1 MAEHRQFSDIFLHAA
16 TGFAVTDVRGNIVD
30 ANKAFARIV
39 DRSPAQIGNANLFEW
54 THPED
59 QARHQALLEQL
70 LVSEI
75 PGFVIEQRYLRP
87 DGSVVWVRNSVSL
100 MRDEQSPPGHLILIC
115 EDISDRKRA
124 ERMLGQQEQMAT
136 IGRLT
141 SSIVHEINNPLEA
154 VINLVFLA
162 RHSATLREATGHLK
176 GAEEELRR
184 ASEITSQGLQFH
196 RQSTSPTS
204 TNVVEL
210 LRSVLTLFRGKLK
223 AARVQVEFRTEDA
236 PELMCFAG
244 EMRQVFVNLI
254 VNAIESMPGGG
265 QLKVRVRP
273 GTDWR
278 TDEHGV
284 RVTIADTGEGMS
296 IETRKHIYE
305 AFFTTKG
312 SAGLWPRPV
321 GYFKYREETSGLY
334 SRPQQMSAQ
343 GRRHFVQS
351 GLSLPRCG
359 RQSRRLS
366 GARWMTVAI
375 QVLVPGSRCTKQP
388 RALDENIGQ
397 AHLIPTGGGLSMLS
411 LRT

>member
-1 MAEHRQFSDIFLHAA
+1 MAERRQFSDIFSHAA

-75 PGFVIEQRYLRP
+75 PGFVIEQRYLCP

-115 EDISDRKRA
+115 EDINDHKRA

-141 SSIVHEINNPLEA
+141 SSIVHEINNPLE
-154 VINLVFLA
+154 VIINLVFLA
-162 RHSATLREATGHLK
+162 RHSATLREATSHLK
-176 GAEEELRR
+176 GVEEELRR
-184 ASEITSQGLQFH
+184 VSEITSQGLQFH

-210 LRSVLTLFRGKLK
+210 LRSVLILFRGKLK

-244 EMRQVFVNLI
+244 EM
-254 VNAIESMPGGG
+254 
-265 QLKVRVRP
+265 
-273 GTDWR
+273 
-278 TDEHGV
+278 
-284 RVTIADTGEGMS
+284 
-296 IETRKHIYE
+296 
-305 AFFTTKG
+305 
-312 SAGLWPRPV
+312 
-321 GYFKYREETSGLY
+321 
-334 SRPQQMSAQ
+334 
-343 GRRHFVQS
+343 
-351 GLSLPRCG
+351 C
-359 RQSRRLS
+359 
-366 GARWMTVAI
+366 
-375 QVLVPGSRCTKQP
+375 
-388 RALDENIGQ
+388 
-397 AHLIPTGGGLSMLS
+397 
-411 LRT
+411 